1 MYWLLIL
8 VVVGILAVGFLFRD
22 KDSDMEIDSEGL
34 SCPAKKLS
42 PEEKHRKLLK
52 KLDTAWEE
60 CWEYTGAYSFDM
72 ERWNSRYSK
81 DYECCEDREV
91 VSVVDRL
98 FREYGTMQ
106 IHYLRG
112 LLEEGMDQ
120 ILPAYE
126 QTIDQVLENLPHM
139 FSSRN
144 GVLCLANCPAN
155 IKAFSIG
162 MHDLFHKKIP
172 VTAGEKDRLLKL
184 VEGY

>member
-8 VVVGILAVGFLFRD
+8 IVVGIFAVSFLFRD
-22 KDSDMEIDSEGL
+22 KDSEVEVDSE
-34 SCPAKKLS
+34 SISRPAKKLS

-52 KLDTAWEE
+52 ELDAAWEE

-72 ERWNSRYSK
+72 ERWSFRYSR
-81 DYECCEDREV
+81 DYERCEDREA

-98 FREYGTMQ
+98 FREYGTIQ
-106 IHYLRG
+106 LHYLEG
-112 LLEEGMDQ
+112 LLSDGLDRV
-120 ILPAYE
+120 LPAYE

-139 FSSRN
+139 FSCKN

-155 IKAFSIG
+155 IKAFSTG
-162 MHDLFHKKIP
+162 MYDLFHKKIP
-172 VTAGEKDRLLKL
+172 VTDSEKERLLKL